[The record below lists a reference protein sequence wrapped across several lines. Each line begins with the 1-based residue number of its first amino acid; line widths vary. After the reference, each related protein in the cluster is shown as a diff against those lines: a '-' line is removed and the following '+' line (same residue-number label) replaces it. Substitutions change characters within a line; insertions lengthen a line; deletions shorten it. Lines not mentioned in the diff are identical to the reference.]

1 MYMQMMDVKMMTNS
15 DVERVKEDLLKT
27 LSSLLMGTAKGKTK
41 VLIIVYI
48 LAEIASYDR
57 WSDTGELR
65 L

>member
-1 MYMQMMDVKMMTNS
+1 MMDVKMMTNS

-57 WSDTGELR
+57 
-65 L
+65 

>member
-1 MYMQMMDVKMMTNS
+1 
-15 DVERVKEDLLKT
+15 
-27 LSSLLMGTAKGKTK
+27 MGTAKGKTK